1 MFDLKTLQTLLNQQT
16 FRFLNHTEES
26 TIFERPNDPF
36 ASFAI
41 DDTIATT
48 VGQNIS
54 PPTVR
59 LWVHDKTLVLG
70 IPDSRLP
77 YIERGIE
84 YVKDLGYNVIIRNSG
99 GLAVLLDKGVLN
111 LSLILP
117 NKSELSIHDG
127 YELMYQFIQYLFKE
141 YTSEI
146 KAYEIIGSYCPGD
159 YDLSI
164 DGVKFAGISQRRV
177 RDGVAVQIYID
188 VEGSSKERA
197 SIVKNFYE
205 LSTANKKTTYD
216 YPDVNPNVMGTIN
229 DLLSTNISVK
239 ELIARIYHAI
249 SNHGSKNIQTDLLEI
264 EREIFIKR
272 LEQMEKRNEK
282 IAKYLQEKI

>member
-99 GLAVLLDKGVLN
+99 GIAVLLDKGVLN

>member
-282 IAKYLQEKI
+282 ITKYLQEKI

>member
-127 YELMYQFIQYLFKE
+127 YELMYQFIQNQ
-141 YTSEI
+141 
-146 KAYEIIGSYCPGD
+146 D
-159 YDLSI
+159 
-164 DGVKFAGISQRRV
+164 
-177 RDGVAVQIYID
+177 
-188 VEGSSKERA
+188 
-197 SIVKNFYE
+197 
-205 LSTANKKTTYD
+205 
-216 YPDVNPNVMGTIN
+216 
-229 DLLSTNISVK
+229 NI
-239 ELIARIYHAI
+239 
-249 SNHGSKNIQTDLLEI
+249 
-264 EREIFIKR
+264 
-272 LEQMEKRNEK
+272 
-282 IAKYLQEKI
+282 

>member
-216 YPDVNPNVMGTIN
+216 YPDVTPNVMGTIN

-282 IAKYLQEKI
+282 IAKYLQ

>member
-1 MFDLKTLQTLLNQQT
+1 MITLQTLLNQPT
-16 FRFLNHTEES
+16 FRFLDHTENV
-26 TIFERPNDPF
+26 TIFNRPNDPF

-48 VGQNIS
+48 VGQHVT

-77 YIERGIE
+77 HIDQGIE
-84 YVKDLGYNVIIRNSG
+84 YINQLGYDCIIRNSG
-99 GLAVLLDKGVLN
+99 GLAVLLEKGVLN
-111 LSLILP
+111 MSLILP

-141 YTSEI
+141 YTSDI
-146 KAYEIIGSYCPGD
+146 KAYEIVGSYCPGD

-164 DGVKFAGISQRRV
+164 NGVKFAGISQRRV

-197 SIVKNFYE
+197 TIVKNFYE
-205 LSTANKKTTYD
+205 LSTGGKQTNYN
-216 YPDVNPNVMGTIN
+216 YPNVNPNVMGTIN
-229 DLLSTNISVK
+229 ELLSIDMTVND
-239 ELIARIYHAI
+239 LIKHIYNVI
-249 SNHGSKNIQTDLLEI
+249 SNDGTKQIETNLLEL
-264 EREIFIKR
+264 ERDIFMKR

-282 IAKYLQEKI
+282 IVKYLQKK

>member
-239 ELIARIYHAI
+239 ELIVRIYHAI

>member
-216 YPDVNPNVMGTIN
+216 YPDVTPNVMGTIN

>member
-282 IAKYLQEKI
+282 IAKYLQ

>member
-26 TIFERPNDPF
+26 TFFERPNDPF

>member
-41 DDTIATT
+41 DNTIATT

-264 EREIFIKR
+264 ERDIFIKR